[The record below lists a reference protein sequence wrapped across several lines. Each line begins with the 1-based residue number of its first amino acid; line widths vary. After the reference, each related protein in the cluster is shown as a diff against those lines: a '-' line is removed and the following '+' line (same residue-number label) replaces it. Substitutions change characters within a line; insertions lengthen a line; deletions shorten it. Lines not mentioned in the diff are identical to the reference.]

1 LFCLLRTARWTS
13 RDYLNYDGDLM
24 DELNDAKKWTEAV
37 DQAITAL
44 TELSEVMQKSMK
56 DLEDSVATFEGE
68 MELLSK
74 EMMEVCEVQSKL
86 DSVIRYVA
94 DSDNVAE
101 FEVSG

>member
-1 LFCLLRTARWTS
+1 
-13 RDYLNYDGDLM
+13 M